1 MADSNAELALLIGS
15 RICHDLISPVGAIL
29 NGLELLELTGP
40 VSGPEHELISDSAR
54 NANARLRFF
63 RIAYGRAGGQSLGR
77 SEVGAILK
85 DLTRNTRLEIIW
97 QPSSPQERSEVRLAF
112 LALQC
117 CESAMPH
124 GGRITVSRE
133 GLHWRIDA
141 LPEKPRTGPDPLH
154 RLAEPTSLA
163 RTEPAQVHFAL
174 FQCLLAEAGR
184 SAVTE
189 TSAEAICI
197 RF

>member
-40 VSGPEHELISDSAR
+40 VSGPEHDLISDSAR

-63 RIAYGRAGGQSLGR
+63 RIAYG
-77 SEVGAILK
+77 
-85 DLTRNTRLEIIW
+85 W
-97 QPSSPQERSEVRLAF
+97 QPSAPQERSEVRLAF

-124 GGRITVSRE
+124 GGRVTVSRE